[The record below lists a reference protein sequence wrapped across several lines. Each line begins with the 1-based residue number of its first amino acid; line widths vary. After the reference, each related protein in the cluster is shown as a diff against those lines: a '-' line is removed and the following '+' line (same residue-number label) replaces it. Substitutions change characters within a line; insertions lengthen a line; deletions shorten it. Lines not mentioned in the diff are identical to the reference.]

1 MGDGS
6 WKYRVKEMSDSLTEQ
21 YQSAADYYGTELEDF
36 IETQMGMTMEDFES
50 QVDQAVKSSIMQSMV
65 TEAIADKEKIEPT
78 KEEYNEQYK
87 EIAEAYGYEDVD
99 ALKEAAEEEDLKEI
113 VLNNLVKDWLV
124 ENCVQVAGE

>member
-1 MGDGS
+1 
-6 WKYRVKEMSDSLTEQ
+6 MSDSLTEQ

-78 KEEYNEQYK
+78 KEEYNEHYK

>member
-1 MGDGS
+1 M
-6 WKYRVKEMSDSLTEQ
+6 KLIQ
-21 YQSAADYYGTELEDF
+21 
-36 IETQMGMTMEDFES
+36 
-50 QVDQAVKSSIMQSMV
+50 
-65 TEAIADKEKIEPT
+65 DKLDHHSFL
-78 KEEYNEQYK
+78 QYK